1 MPPHVLEGRHQPSPR
16 SAWPPSGFE
25 NLVCQPSSA
34 DSHSGLNRSFI
45 SSGACRILQ
54 RRCRMPWSARRSV
67 CPQKSMHRCRTSGA
81 STEQQATH
89 VRSGRDLG
97 VERDQGQAGGVG
109 KRAEVRIG
117 PEIRRGPRTFGERLP
132 RFEEFIRLCRVAD
145 SPVQSQGS
153 ICLPRLVW
161 THDLFL
167 HDVLVCQQPQ
177 KTQLGNAAERQLF
190 VLKIAE
196 PMPCP
201 EFRLDGPGAILAEC
215 RGICSRQL

>member
-1 MPPHVLEGRHQPSPR
+1 MHRRL
-16 SAWPPSGFE
+16 ALLA
-25 NLVCQPSSA
+25 LVAPLLWAQTFTPA
-34 DSHSGLNRSFI
+34 DYGGLR
-45 SSGACRILQ
+45 L
-54 RRCRMPWSARRSV
+54 ARRS
-67 CPQKSMHRCRTSGA
+67 
-81 STEQQATH
+81 
-89 VRSGRDLG
+89 
-97 VERDQGQAGGVG
+97 GVG
-109 KRAEVRIG
+109 ERAEVRIG
-117 PEIRRGPRTFGERLP
+117 PKMRRGPRTLGKRLP
-132 RFEEFIRLCRVAD
+132 RFEEFIRVCLVPD